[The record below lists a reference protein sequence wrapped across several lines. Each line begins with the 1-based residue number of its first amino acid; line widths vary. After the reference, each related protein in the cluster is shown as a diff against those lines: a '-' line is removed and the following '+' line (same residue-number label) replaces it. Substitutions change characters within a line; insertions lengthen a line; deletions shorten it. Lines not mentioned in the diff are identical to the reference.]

1 MAKKAKIDK
10 TLVEKIL
17 DRKKVVYESLTF
29 ATQRKGDVAD
39 LDISS
44 LTENKRMV
52 YKTLVASGN
61 KTGPVVAVI
70 PLDHHLSLKK
80 LASVSGNKKVEMIP
94 LKKLVA
100 TTGYVHGAN
109 TPIGIFEQHHFPIFI
124 EATAENQEAMV
135 VSAGKVGRS
144 IKIKPSDLA
153 TVTEATFAD
162 LNE

>member
-44 LTENKRMV
+44 LTENERMV

-61 KTGPVVAVI
+61 KTGPACRGRRQSSEGRYTRR
-70 PLDHHLSLKK
+70 PGRKTRRGS
-80 LASVSGNKKVEMIP
+80 SGRHP
-94 LKKLVA
+94 
-100 TTGYVHGAN
+100 G
-109 TPIGIFEQHHFPIFI
+109 
-124 EATAENQEAMV
+124 
-135 VSAGKVGRS
+135 SAGSFRG
-144 IKIKPSDLA
+144 P
-153 TVTEATFAD
+153 
-162 LNE
+162 